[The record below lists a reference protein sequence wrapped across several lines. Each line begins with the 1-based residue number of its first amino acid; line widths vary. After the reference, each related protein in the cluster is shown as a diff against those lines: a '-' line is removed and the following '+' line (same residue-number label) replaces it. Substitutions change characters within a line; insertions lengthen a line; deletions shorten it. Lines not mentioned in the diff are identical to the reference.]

1 MHSRLNNAHHL
12 DVTFLGGLG
21 EVGKNMLVLASG
33 DDMIVIDAGVGFPE
47 EDMFGVDL
55 LLPDITYLRENADR
69 VRGIFITHGH
79 EDHIGALAYLLEAV
93 NAPVYSTRL
102 TQGLLRNRLRE
113 RKMLDR
119 ADLRL
124 IVPEEDPRI
133 PAGCFTVE
141 CFRVS
146 HSIPDAVGFA
156 IETPV
161 GLVVHTG
168 DFKFDQ
174 TPVDGRLTDMAKLG
188 ELGRREPLLLISDCV
203 HVESPG
209 TTPSERVVEQTF
221 DDVLRRAPGRVI
233 VATFASNISRVQ
245 QVLTTAHRHGRRV
258 ACVGRSLQNNVRVA
272 LELGYLTPPPDTLIR
287 VSQAAK
293 LPPEQVVYV
302 CTGSQGE
309 PMAVLS
315 RIARGDHKEIRI
327 QPGDTV
333 VISATPIPGN
343 ESSVYRLINQL
354 FKQGAEVIYAAHA
367 PVHVSGHASQ
377 DELRMMLNLVRPRF
391 VLPFHGEPRHLYLY
405 ADLARSVGIP
415 DECIVIGD
423 VGTVFRFDGETAQI
437 AGSVPSGTV
446 YVDGLSVGEAGDRT
460 IVDRRLL
467 ARDGVLLIVVTIDR
481 ESGQVVAG
489 PEIVGRGFLPDGVG
503 TAFLTAARDHL
514 SQVLGQ
520 NGHTSHGRLAATR
533 AIHETVQSFV
543 YQQTRRRPVILPV
556 VLEV

>member
-1 MHSRLNNAHHL
+1 MNNDHHL

-55 LLPDITYLRENADR
+55 LLPDITYLRQNADR

-133 PAGCFTVE
+133 TAGCFTVE

-221 DDVLRRAPGRVI
+221 DDVMRRASGRVI

-287 VSQAAK
+287 VAQAAQ

-415 DECIVIGD
+415 DERIMIGE
-423 VGTVFRFDGETAQI
+423 VGTVFRFDGETAEI
-437 AGSVPSGTV
+437 VGSVPSGTV
-446 YVDGLSVGEAGDRT
+446 YVDGLSVGEAGDKT

>member
-1 MHSRLNNAHHL
+1 MNNDHHL

-55 LLPDITYLRENADR
+55 LLPDITYLRQNADR

-133 PAGCFTVE
+133 TAGCFTVE

-221 DDVLRRAPGRVI
+221 DDVMRRASGRVI

-287 VSQAAK
+287 VAQAAK

-391 VLPFHGEPRHLYLY
+391 VLPFHGETRHLYLY

-415 DECIVIGD
+415 DERIMIGE
-423 VGTVFRFDGETAQI
+423 VGTVFRFDGETAEI
-437 AGSVPSGTV
+437 VGSVPSGTV
-446 YVDGLSVGEAGDRT
+446 YVDGLSVGEAGDKT

>member
-1 MHSRLNNAHHL
+1 MNNDHHL

-55 LLPDITYLRENADR
+55 LLPDITYLRQNADR

-133 PAGCFTVE
+133 TAGCFTVE

-221 DDVLRRAPGRVI
+221 DDVMRRASGRVI

-287 VSQAAK
+287 VAQAAK

-415 DECIVIGD
+415 DERIMIGE
-423 VGTVFRFDGETAQI
+423 VGTVFRFDGETAEI
-437 AGSVPSGTV
+437 VGSVPSGTV
-446 YVDGLSVGEAGDRT
+446 YVDGLSVGEAGDKT

>member
-1 MHSRLNNAHHL
+1 MNNDHHL

-33 DDMIVIDAGVGFPE
+33 DDIIVIDAGVGFPE

-55 LLPDITYLRENADR
+55 LLPDITYLRQNADR

-133 PAGCFTVE
+133 TAGCFTVE

-221 DDVLRRAPGRVI
+221 DDVMRRASGRVI

-287 VSQAAK
+287 VAQAAK

-391 VLPFHGEPRHLYLY
+391 VLPFHGETRHLYLY

-415 DECIVIGD
+415 DERIMIGE
-423 VGTVFRFDGETAQI
+423 VGTVFRFDGETAEI
-437 AGSVPSGTV
+437 VGSVPSGTV
-446 YVDGLSVGEAGDRT
+446 YVDGLSVGEAGDKT

>member
-1 MHSRLNNAHHL
+1 LNNDHHL

-55 LLPDITYLRENADR
+55 LLPDITYLRQNADR

-133 PAGCFTVE
+133 TAGCFTVE

-221 DDVLRRAPGRVI
+221 DDVMRRASGRVI

-287 VSQAAK
+287 VAQAAK

-415 DECIVIGD
+415 DERIMIGE
-423 VGTVFRFDGETAQI
+423 VGTVFRFDGETAEI
-437 AGSVPSGTV
+437 VGSVPSGTV
-446 YVDGLSVGEAGDRT
+446 YVDGLSVGEAGDKT

>member
-1 MHSRLNNAHHL
+1 MNNDHHL

-33 DDMIVIDAGVGFPE
+33 DDIIVIDAGVGFPE

-55 LLPDITYLRENADR
+55 LLPDITYLRQNADR

-133 PAGCFTVE
+133 TAGCFTVE

-221 DDVLRRAPGRVI
+221 DDVMRRASGRVI

-287 VSQAAK
+287 VAQAAK

-415 DECIVIGD
+415 DERIMIGE
-423 VGTVFRFDGETAQI
+423 VGTVFRFDGETAEI
-437 AGSVPSGTV
+437 VGSVPSGTV
-446 YVDGLSVGEAGDRT
+446 YVDGLSVGEAGDKT

>member
-1 MHSRLNNAHHL
+1 
-12 DVTFLGGLG
+12 
-21 EVGKNMLVLASG
+21 MLVLASG

-55 LLPDITYLRENADR
+55 LLPDITYLRQNADR

-133 PAGCFTVE
+133 TAGCFTVE

-221 DDVLRRAPGRVI
+221 DDVMRRASGRVI

-287 VSQAAK
+287 VAQAAK

-415 DECIVIGD
+415 DERIMIGE
-423 VGTVFRFDGETAQI
+423 VGTVFRFDGETAEI
-437 AGSVPSGTV
+437 VGSVPSGTV
-446 YVDGLSVGEAGDRT
+446 YVDGLSVGEAGDKT